1 MTNKEIKHFK
11 SLKRMF
17 EAAETSED
25 YSMPVAYLDYFGYLI
40 LKDELEKTNRIIKRH
55 EKLEEYEVAA
65 ELLKSAKQI
74 QEHIKEIEEENDFN
88 KINM

>member
-1 MTNKEIKHFK
+1 
-11 SLKRMF
+11 
-17 EAAETSED
+17 
-25 YSMPVAYLDYFGYLI
+25 MPITYVDYFGYLI